1 MTAPI
6 VVARAELVGA
16 LSMFG
21 GPRAA
26 LATISGLMGAAELP
40 APLAAICDALEGRG
54 DVTISI
60 EGEGVSHRIVV
71 R

>member
-1 MTAPI
+1 MNEPI
-6 VVARAELVGA
+6 IVARAELVSA
-16 LSMFG
+16 LSLFG

-26 LATISGLMGAAELP
+26 LATISGLMGAPELP

-54 DVTISI
+54 DVSISI
-60 EGEGVSHRIVV
+60 QGEGIEHRFVV